1 MFISS
6 SLLLM
11 IAAFAVYFLV
21 LASISLIFYKKNQTA
36 DNFLL
41 ADRSLNYWVT
51 ALSAQTSDMG
61 SWLFL
66 AYPALVYAA
75 GIEHVWT
82 ALGLVIFMT
91 INWLVIAPAL
101 RSQTAYYKAETLTEF
116 FEKKLKSNS
125 SLAIAS
131 GIISFYFFVIYIAS
145 GLAGIGKIF
154 QNTFDIPLFW
164 GTIIGISITA
174 LYSILGGFLAISW
187 SNLFQGFFLLII
199 ILVVPLVSYFNLPLG
214 FQSILNTAASK
225 NIPMQINFN
234 FFSHI
239 SSFLKLFL
247 GFGIGYFGQPHILIN
262 FMGIDNV
269 KNLKKAALVGI
280 GWQTIVLS
288 CAILTGLVGIPLIQN
303 CEPEHL
309 FIELAQKIFNPFFV
323 GLTLCAIIAATLS
336 TINTQLLVTAT
347 AFSETFIS
355 KFAPKYRL
363 LSSTKYWMVLTSFFA
378 LIIANL
384 YQNSLYDFV
393 LYAWSGLGS
402 SFGPAVL
409 MTLYWKS
416 FNKRGALVSMITGAL
431 VSGLW
436 PFLNNSISPLIP
448 GFIFSLIFGFL
459 ATIFYKAKR

>member
-21 LASISLIFYKKNQTA
+21 LASISLIFYKKNQTS

-174 LYSILGGFLAISW
+174 LYSC
-187 SNLFQGFFLLII
+187 
-199 ILVVPLVSYFNLPLG
+199 
-214 FQSILNTAASK
+214 AS
-225 NIPMQINFN
+225 
-234 FFSHI
+234 S
-239 SSFLKLFL
+239 
-247 GFGIGYFGQPHILIN
+247 
-262 FMGIDNV
+262 
-269 KNLKKAALVGI
+269 
-280 GWQTIVLS
+280 
-288 CAILTGLVGIPLIQN
+288 
-303 CEPEHL
+303 
-309 FIELAQKIFNPFFV
+309 
-323 GLTLCAIIAATLS
+323 
-336 TINTQLLVTAT
+336 
-347 AFSETFIS
+347 
-355 KFAPKYRL
+355 
-363 LSSTKYWMVLTSFFA
+363 
-378 LIIANL
+378 
-384 YQNSLYDFV
+384 
-393 LYAWSGLGS
+393 
-402 SFGPAVL
+402 
-409 MTLYWKS
+409 
-416 FNKRGALVSMITGAL
+416 
-431 VSGLW
+431 
-436 PFLNNSISPLIP
+436 
-448 GFIFSLIFGFL
+448 
-459 ATIFYKAKR
+459 